1 MRTLRVY
8 KSKVDRAQYKRDIA
22 DLPNKQLDETIAEY
36 SRQLNETTSRLAE
49 LWEERNYRV
58 EYTGLPSSD
67 KSPELLKG
75 LNA

>member
-1 MRTLRVY
+1 M
-8 KSKVDRAQYKRDIA
+8 
-22 DLPNKQLDETIAEY
+22 PNKQLDETIAEY